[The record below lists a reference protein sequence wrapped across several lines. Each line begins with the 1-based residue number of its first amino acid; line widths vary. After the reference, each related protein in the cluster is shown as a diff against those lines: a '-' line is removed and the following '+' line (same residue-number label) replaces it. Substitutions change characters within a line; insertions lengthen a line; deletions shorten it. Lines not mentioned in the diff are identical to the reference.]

1 VESTIT
7 VVYGVQANSPAP
19 LFRVVGGTAVSSCR
33 PVSGQLCLGF
43 GGTVA
48 QVESVS
54 GQILAGAAAVL
65 GLHAYGVEQ
74 VLRTESAEQAERIQQ
89 AGPAQLLPVQRG
101 RREVLLARTH
111 RFAGGSNGI
120 SSSNGSNG
128 SDNGTTGSKPMTP
141 WGYRSSSPPG

>member
-19 LFRVVGGTAVSSCR
+19 LFRAVGGTAVSSSR
-33 PVSGQLCLGF
+33 PVSEQLCLGF
-43 GGTVA
+43 GGAVA

-54 GQILAGAAAVL
+54 GQILAGATAVL

-74 VLRTESAEQAERIQQ
+74 VLRAESAERIEQ
-89 AGPAQLLPVQRG
+89 AGPAQLLPAQRG